1 MSILV
6 ALFVVVTLFLLAT
19 VSERQAV
26 LRRVVHH
33 DDAWAVSKTVQEV
46 LRLESE
52 LLEHVLLEKLHQ
64 DSDLG
69 LRIDIVTSRLSSIRD
84 GAVHDFFND
93 APERWS
99 VVDELNTVVADIE
112 QNLAEGSRDGL
123 FADFGRLNSLVGP
136 ITRLSSQAVQY
147 SWREV
152 EATLKELES
161 LHQIFTVVI
170 ISLIVGWCGLLYI
183 LLRRNILLAKS
194 QRQTKLL
201 NEDLVATGVTLQ
213 RTNKDLEYAA
223 NHDLLTGLPNRGMLW
238 RCLEAKLR
246 ELRSGEEV
254 IGLLLIDLD
263 DFKSVND
270 TLGHDTGDALLK
282 QVSDRLQSLKPQ
294 PHMFC
299 RLGGDEFACVLIGT
313 TPEDAVRHGS
323 LIAATISEPYH
334 IHRRQIRI
342 GCSVGVVT
350 TSAEVDALDLQTL
363 FKRADMALYCA
374 KASTDDRVCV
384 FEDAMEVDFNDRKS
398 LEHDLLHAIREGAI
412 DVHYQMQFD
421 VHSLELR
428 GMEALA
434 RWYHPKHGFIPP
446 VKFITVAEEIGA
458 IFDLGGLIL
467 RKACEQAAKW
477 DVPAKIAV
485 NVSPLQLQTFDF
497 LDLVVEV
504 LSDTGLAAARLEI
517 EVTET
522 ALADGQDVLLQ
533 VLTKLRSFGVS
544 VAIDDFG
551 TGYSSLARLRT
562 VPFDTIK
569 LDRSFLTDITVDPK
583 ASEFLKI
590 VSDLGSLLRKEVIIE
605 GIETIE
611 EHSVVRGLHCDV
623 AQGFLFARPLPE
635 NQLSGVRTFPSQLV
649 RTI

>member
-1 MSILV
+1 M
-6 ALFVVVTLFLLAT
+6 ATLFLLAT

-52 LLEHVLLEKLHQ
+52 LLGHLLLERPHQ

-93 APERWS
+93 APERWT
-99 VVDELNTVVADIE
+99 VVDELNAVVVDIE
-112 QNLAEGSRDGL
+112 QNLTEGSRDGL
-123 FADFGRLNSLVGP
+123 FVGFGRLNRLVGP

-152 EATLKELES
+152 EATLEELES

-170 ISLIVGWCGLLYI
+170 VSLILGWCGLLYI
-183 LLRRNILLAKS
+183 LLRRNILLANS

-213 RTNKDLEYAA
+213 QTNEDLQYAA

-246 ELRSGEEV
+246 ELRSEKDV

-282 QVSDRLQSLKPQ
+282 QVSDRLRNLKPQ

-299 RLGGDEFACVLIGT
+299 RLGGDEFASVLLGS
-313 TPEDAVRHGS
+313 TPEDAVQHGE

-334 IHRRQIRI
+334 VLRRQIRI

-350 TSAEVDALDLQTL
+350 TSADLDALDLQTL

-374 KASTDDRVCV
+374 KASRDDRVCV

-398 LEHDLLHAIREGAI
+398 LEHDLLHAIREGTI

-434 RWYHPKHGFIPP
+434 RWNHPKHGYIPP
-446 VKFITVAEEIGA
+446 IKFITIAEEIGA

-485 NVSPLQLQTFDF
+485 NVSPLQLQTLEF

-504 LSDTGLAAARLEI
+504 LRDTGLPATRLEI

-522 ALADGQDVLLQ
+522 ALADGQDALLR
-533 VLTKLRSFGVS
+533 VLTELRSLGVS

-611 EHSVVRGLHCDV
+611 EHNVVRGLHCDV
-623 AQGFLFARPLPE
+623 AQGFLFARPVPE
-635 NQLSGVRTFPSQLV
+635 NQLSGLRMFPSQLV